1 MRAAERKQTALMIQ
15 PRPTVEI
22 DPVEAEY
29 VVVKNANVRAEPT
42 VRSAKVATLNA
53 GASVHVAGKVKSGK
67 WYLVERDEK
76 PLGYVYSELLKDAK
90 TVRQDEEARRNEG
103 QARRQDPVEAR
114 KQAASGR
121 QEEESKRAEAA
132 QREEAE
138 RERAEASRGGARAS
152 GGIETA
158 RTGTQAR
165 QNCDCKISEQV

>member
-1 MRAAERKQTALMIQ
+1 MIQ
-15 PRPTVEI
+15 PRSTVEI

-76 PLGYVYSELLKDAK
+76 PLGYVYSELLKDAQ

-103 QARRQDPVEAR
+103 QARRQEEAR

-138 RERAEASRGGARAS
+138 RERAEASRRREQERKRAK
-152 GGIETA
+152 IATA
-158 RTGTQAR
+158 RLASRFDG
-165 QNCDCKISEQV
+165 KWK